1 LFSLVKTL
9 NAALSDLLA
18 QSIPAVAVSGAV
30 DWLLSLELGVAF
42 PYGLGVEIFFSW
54 NRENDF
60 TFFL

>member
-1 LFSLVKTL
+1 
-9 NAALSDLLA
+9 LA
-18 QSIPAVAVSGAV
+18 QSIAAVAVRGAV